1 MLTSATVEI
10 DCHHVTIPATVQT
23 RAVGIFL
30 MSHICETIKNVWSNH
45 KDITLRT
52 RIQLTWCFLEG
63 CYYKATWS
71 KIDTWLMTIIK

>member
-30 MSHICETIKNVWSNH
+30 MSHICETIKNV
-45 KDITLRT
+45 
-52 RIQLTWCFLEG
+52 
-63 CYYKATWS
+63 
-71 KIDTWLMTIIK
+71 